1 MNMQETRLHIEG
13 MSCGHCISRVRSTL
27 QQIPGVEVLSL
38 QLGSAV
44 VRYDESA
51 TSPDSIARTLTSD
64 GYAATPQP
72 A

>member
-1 MNMQETRLHIEG
+1 MNTRETRLHIEG
-13 MSCGHCISRVRSTL
+13 MSCGHCVGRVRSTL

-44 VRYDESA
+44 VRYPEGE
-51 TSPDSIARTLTSD
+51 TSPDAIARALTSD
-64 GYAATPQP
+64 GYATTPQP

>member
-1 MNMQETRLHIEG
+1 MNTRETRLHIEG
-13 MSCGHCISRVRSTL
+13 MSCGHCLGRVRSTL

-44 VRYDESA
+44 VRYQEGE
-51 TSPDSIARTLTSD
+51 TSPDAIARVLTSD
-64 GYAATPQP
+64 GYATTPQP

>member
-1 MNMQETRLHIEG
+1 MSTLETRLHIEG

-38 QLGSAV
+38 ELGSAI
-44 VRYDESA
+44 VRYDVSA
-51 TSPDSIARTLTSD
+51 TSPDAIARTLTSD

>member
-1 MNMQETRLHIEG
+1 MSTRETKLHIEG
-13 MSCGHCISRVRSTL
+13 MSCGHCIARVRTTL
-27 QQIPGVEVLSL
+27 LQIPGVEVLSL

-44 VRYDESA
+44 VRYLEGE
-51 TSPDSIARTLTSD
+51 TTPDAIAQALTSD